1 MRWPINVTV
10 TAAAVAFAAGC
21 ALLARPADDGVWFK
35 ADFSASGY
43 PLYGFTARAGEKH
56 LGTRWELLARPG
68 AGPGGGDAAEIGM
81 VPQASDVTEG
91 YYGWSKFGLPPR
103 AQGQPIYIRLAIKL
117 LPPLKLDGADGS
129 GWGDKLII
137 LGDDGRQ
144 GTRLIWNLR
153 FDPADRRDRAIFRI
167 ERRIEGPEG
176 GGFDTDP
183 LPVGEWIFAQLE
195 VKTSSSYPGS
205 NDGRLSLYL
214 DGANRTP
221 QKPTNRGRGVDLSTE
236 TWDDVRLGYYGEYA
250 APGSHARFQIGAFEI
265 GGSFDPTWGAG
276 AAGRR

>member
-1 MRWPINVTV
+1 MRLPISVC
-10 TAAAVAFAAGC
+10 AAALGFAAGC
-21 ALLARPADDGVWFK
+21 AALAGTADSGVWFK
-35 ADFSASGY
+35 ADFTATAY
-43 PLYGFTARAGEKH
+43 PLYGFTAPAGDKH
-56 LGTRWELLARPG
+56 LGRRWELLARPG

-81 VPQASDVTEG
+81 IGQSPDITEG
-91 YYGWSKFGLPPR
+91 YYGWSKMGLPIR
-103 AQGQPIYIRLAIKL
+103 TQGEPIYIRLAIKL

-129 GWGDKLII
+129 GWGTKLII

-153 FDPADRRDRAIFRI
+153 FDPADRRDRAIFRV

-183 LPVGEWIFAQLE
+183 LPVGQWIFAQLA
-195 VKTSSSYPGS
+195 VQTSSSYPGS
-205 NDGRLSLYL
+205 NDGRLALYL

-221 QKPTNRGRGVDLSTE
+221 EKPTKRGGKVDLSTE

-250 APGSHARFQIGAFEI
+250 APEGHVRFQIGGFEI
-265 GGSFDPTWGAG
+265 GGSFDPTWGSG
-276 AAGRR
+276 AVTPR

>member
-1 MRWPINVTV
+1 MRLPISVC
-10 TAAAVAFAAGC
+10 AAALAVAAGC
-21 ALLARPADDGVWFK
+21 AALAGTADSGVWFK
-35 ADFSASGY
+35 ADFSAKAY

-56 LGTRWELLARPG
+56 LGSRWELLARPG
-68 AGPGGGDAAEIGM
+68 AGPGGSDATEIAM
-81 VPQASDVTEG
+81 VPKASDVTEG
-91 YYGWSKFGLPPR
+91 YYGWSKFGLPVR
-103 AQGQPIYIRLAIKL
+103 AQGEPVYIRLAIKL

-129 GWGDKLII
+129 GWGTKLII

-183 LPVGEWIFAQLE
+183 LPVGQWIFAQLE
-195 VKTSSSYPGS
+195 VQTSSSYPGG
-205 NDGRLSLYL
+205 NDGRLALYL

-221 QKPTNRGRGVDLSTE
+221 QKPTRRGRTVDFSTE

-250 APGSHARFQIGAFEI
+250 TTGANVHFQIGAFEI
-265 GGSFDPTWGAG
+265 GGSFDPTWGSG
-276 AAGRR
+276 AATPR